1 MQCICMGSQGSPFPL
16 FFLPLSQKRAMSTN
30 RHALIRYRTIDRCL
44 RQRNKRFWTWQELAA
59 ACGEELREFE
69 GVDRDDPSERT
80 IKGDLSFMR
89 NADQGYGAPIQWYPG
104 EQAYAYSEP
113 GFSITQ
119 LPLDDADMAEL
130 GQALSI
136 LRQFRGF
143 PQVEG
148 VEKVAAKLS
157 EALRVQKPSAPQVL
171 QFEDNMVGQG
181 LQWLDLLYRACRD
194 RRCVAL
200 DYHPFQVPEGY
211 QHRRIVSPQLL
222 KEYNNRWFL
231 FACDHRRHGIRTY
244 ALDRIREAAFY
255 PLADYVEDRRFEPAD
270 YFRHTIGVSRKPE
283 DEVQEVR
290 IRVQPGQVQYLLT
303 KPLHA
308 SQQQQPPESN
318 GSVVFIYQLTL
329 NVELENLLLSFGEWI
344 EVLSPESLRQKIA
357 ERARRQAEQYRPAR

>member
-1 MQCICMGSQGSPFPL
+1 
-16 FFLPLSQKRAMSTN
+16 MSTN

-104 EQAYAYSEP
+104 EQAYAYSDP
-113 GFSITQ
+113 QFSITQ
-119 LPLDDADMAEL
+119 LPLDDADVAEL

-148 VEKVAAKLS
+148 VEKVAAKVS
-157 EALRVQKPSAPQVL
+157 EALRVQKPSAPPVL
-171 QFEDNMVGQG
+171 QFEDNMVGEG
-181 LQWLDLLYRACRD
+181 LQWLDLVYRACRD
-194 RRCVAL
+194 RRCVEL
-200 DYHPFQVPEGY
+200 HYQPFQAPAGY
-211 QHRRIVSPQLL
+211 PQRRIVSPHLL

-231 FACDHRRHGIRTY
+231 FAYDHRRQGIRTY

-255 PLADYVEDRRFEPAD
+255 PLADYIADARFVPDD
-270 YFRHTIGVSRKPE
+270 YFRHTIGVSRRP
-283 DEVQEVR
+283 DEEAREVR
-290 IRVQPGQVQYLLT
+290 LRVQPSQVQYLLT
-303 KPLHA
+303 KPLHW
-308 SQQQQPPESN
+308 SQRKVQEESD
-318 GSVVFIYQLTL
+318 GAVVFAYQLTW
-329 NVELENLLLSFGEWI
+329 NTELENLLLSFGEWV
-344 EVLSPESLRQKIA
+344 EVLAPEDLRQQI
-357 ERARRQAEQYRPAR
+357 ARRVRQQYRRYWPKEKPGQQSR